1 MSVSPAF
8 AEVLRAGRGE
18 FNRRHGLARHRYPGI
33 DDEVFLGLLAGPV
46 DALVGHVAAVD
57 GGVVPRLVEC
67 AYDLTLSLLGQRWL
81 GPGGRAPGILDGWL
95 ALAQNAPRF
104 IAEDPQRSLAAVAN
118 AQVHWSQQ
126 GDGIAWTQ
134 TLIALAARAS
144 SLDELLRAGQVAAWR
159 HGLAHYRDSAL
170 ARARQLPRELVAIA
184 FGLGLREWQD
194 AYLEKLGAD
203 RWFRPD
209 ERVPGKRP
217 RVVARIGDF
226 VGFGG
231 GFPTPPLAS
240 HDGDQL
246 LLQSDAVQF
255 MVFADAYGASLQV
268 AGGPA
273 PISAQRLPTGWR
285 IAGSVLSWPG
295 GKLDFADHGALTS
308 AVANADTL
316 VLTHAYSH
324 AATLVALPPA

>member
-1 MSVSPAF
+1 MTVSPAF
-8 AEVLRAGRGE
+8 AEVLRAGRAE
-18 FNRRHGLARHRYPGI
+18 LNRRHGLARHRYPGI
-33 DDEVFLGLLAGPV
+33 DDEVFLGLLAGPL
-46 DALVGHVAAVD
+46 DALVAQVAAVD
-57 GGVVPRLVEC
+57 AGAVPRVVEC
-67 AYDLTLSLLGQRWL
+67 VYDLSLSLLGQRWL

-104 IAEDPQRSLAAVAN
+104 IAEDPQACLAAIAN

-134 TLIALAARAS
+134 TLIALAARAP

-159 HGLAHYRDSAL
+159 HGLAHYRMSAL
-170 ARARQLPRELVAIA
+170 QRARQLPRELTAIA

-194 AYLEKLGAD
+194 GYLDQLAAD
-203 RWFRPD
+203 CWFRPD
-209 ERVPGKRP
+209 AKDAGKRP

-240 HDGDQL
+240 CDSSQL
-246 LLQSDAVQF
+246 LLQSEAVQF
-255 MVFADAYGASLQV
+255 LVFADAYGASLQP

-273 PISAQRLPTGWR
+273 PVSAQRLPTGWR

-295 GKLDFADHGALTS
+295 GQLDFAEHGAITS

-324 AATLVALPPA
+324 AATLIALPPA